1 MLLLDVLY
9 AGCSI
14 PDLVCDISISKL
26 TVYMLTSFEHLT
38 AAARESFV
46 SGIETLVQVI
56 EPELIVCYG
65 TRVRTVSAWSP
76 FQQEPVPATRGEYDV
91 LIVLREGDHRRDHE
105 IIDMIERRNTDDLV
119 FMAVVHR
126 LEGVREALLTNS
138 TFFSTVCRRGVLVY
152 GSMTSLQ
159 EYTPSAIVEPDLVQ
173 LAFQWERWFGLSR
186 NFLSTATES
195 ASRGWY
201 ALAAFMLHQAVE
213 HACIAVVRVCMGYRP
228 STHSLTRLLRL
239 VGNISIQVS
248 SIFPCFT
255 DEERELFSVLQ
266 RAYLDARYREVYNV
280 SAAETA
286 ILIRRVRMLQ
296 QLAETFYENK
306 RLSLHAERL

>member
-1 MLLLDVLY
+1 M
-9 AGCSI
+9 S
-14 PDLVCDISISKL
+14 
-26 TVYMLTSFEHLT
+26 TSFNHLT
-38 AAARESFV
+38 AASRESFAL
-46 SGIETLVQVI
+46 GIENLVQII

-76 FQQEPVPATRGEYDV
+76 FLQEPVPATRGEYDI

-105 IIDMIERRNTDDLV
+105 IIDMIERRNTEDLI

-126 LEGVREALLTNS
+126 LEGVREALLNNS
-138 TFFSTVCRRGVLVY
+138 TFFTTVCREGVPVY
-152 GSMTSLQ
+152 GTTASLH
-159 EYTPSAIVEPDLVQ
+159 EYAPAVVVQQDLAE
-173 LAFQWERWFGLSR
+173 LTCQWDRWFGLSR

-201 ALAAFMLHQAVE
+201 SLAVFMLHQATE

-239 VGNISIQVS
+239 VGNLSTQVS

-255 DEERELFSVLQ
+255 DEERELFGILQ
-266 RAYLDARYREVYNV
+266 RAYLDARYREVYSV
-280 SAAETA
+280 SAEDTA
-286 ILIRRVRMLQ
+286 ILIRRVGKLQ
-296 QLAETFYENK
+296 RLAETFYEKK
-306 RLSLHAERL
+306 RFLLEEGIA

>member
-1 MLLLDVLY
+1 
-9 AGCSI
+9 
-14 PDLVCDISISKL
+14 
-26 TVYMLTSFEHLT
+26 MLTSLEHLT

-76 FQQEPVPATRGEYDV
+76 FRQEPVPATRGEYDV
-91 LIVLREGDHRRDHE
+91 LVVLREGDHRRDHE
-105 IIDMIERRNTDDLV
+105 IIDMIERRNTEDV
-119 FMAVVHR
+119 AFMAVVHR
-126 LEGVREALLTNS
+126 LEGVRDALLNNS
-138 TFFSTVCRRGVLVY
+138 TFFATVCRQGVLVY
-152 GSMTSLQ
+152 GSIGALQ
-159 EYTPSAIVEPDLVQ
+159 GYTPSVIVQPDPAQ
-173 LAFQWERWFGLSR
+173 LTFQWERWFGLSR
-186 NFLSTATES
+186 NFLSTATEC

-201 ALAAFMLHQAVE
+201 PLAVFMLHQAVE
-213 HACIAVVRVCMGYRP
+213 HACIAAVRVCMGYRP

-239 VGNISIQVS
+239 VGNISVQVS

-266 RAYLDARYREVYNV
+266 RAYLDARYREVYSV

-286 ILIRRVRMLQ
+286 VLIRRVRMLQ

-306 RLSLHAERL
+306 LLSLHTKIL